1 MCEKERYPHI
11 YCLFCR
17 SGTEQRISEAIE
29 RRHAFIRAL
38 AAVQEKHRYTDR
50 RYEIDRQRFLPGY
63 LFLYSKEEVEFESIQ
78 RIRDV
83 YRFLSDSGGI
93 SELLGSD
100 RAFAEW
106 LWMNDGIV
114 GMSRISFETG
124 ELRIH
129 SGPMKHF
136 AKDIVR
142 LDKHTK
148 NALVRMRFLDK
159 ECDMWLAFGFED

>member
-1 MCEKERYPHI
+1 MCEKERFQYI

-17 SGTEQRISEAIE
+17 SGTELRLSEAIE
-29 RRHAFIRAL
+29 RRHTHIRAL
-38 AAVQEKHRYTDR
+38 AAIQEKHRYIDR
-50 RYEIDRQRFLPGY
+50 RYEIDRQAFLPGY

-78 RIRDV
+78 RIGDV
-83 YRFLSDSGGI
+83 YRFLSDSEGI
-93 SELLGSD
+93 SELQGSD

-114 GMSRISFETG
+114 GISRISLENG
-124 ELRIH
+124 DLRIH
-129 SGPMKHF
+129 SGPMQHF

-148 NALVRMRFLDK
+148 NALVRMRFLD
-159 ECDMWLAFGFED
+159 EEGDMWLAFEFDD